1 MIIITNMS
9 NLIPCEHQ
17 KKHAACMNELKRKIS
32 GVILDDSKSEK
43 TKEIIDEIKDYL
55 NDNNNEIKETIES
68 ENELDDN
75 VMETEELDSQEINSR
90 EIIRE
95 LDEYPKSNHLPG
107 FISGIV
113 FSIVIAIVFFYFF
126 KQ

>member
-43 TKEIIDEIKDYL
+43 TKEIIDEIK
-55 NDNNNEIKETIES
+55 ETIDS